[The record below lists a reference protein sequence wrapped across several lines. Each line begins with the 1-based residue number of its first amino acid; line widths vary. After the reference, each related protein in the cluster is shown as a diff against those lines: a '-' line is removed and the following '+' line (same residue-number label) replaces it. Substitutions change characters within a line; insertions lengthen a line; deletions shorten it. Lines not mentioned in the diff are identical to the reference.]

1 MAAKLARMK
10 IRAEGNPTPSNT
22 PSFQKPLPPK
32 PSAQKSAPNNVGNN
46 NGPTNQNQL
55 PITPH
60 KKESIVDDNPNRPVQ
75 PAPKPGISAVQQRIL
90 DAQARAKEQNAT
102 SPPVSRIYV
111 NTSQILNINL

>member
-1 MAAKLARMK
+1 MAAKLAKMK
-10 IRAEGNPTPSNT
+10 MRAEGNPTPSNT

-32 PSAQKSAPNNVGNN
+32 PSAQKSAPNNFGSN

-60 KKESIVDDNPNRPVQ
+60 KKGLIVDDNPNRPVQ

-102 SPPVSRIYV
+102 SPPVCKIGS
-111 NTSQILNINL
+111 NAS

>member
-10 IRAEGNPTPSNT
+10 TRAEGNPTPSNT
-22 PSFQKPLPPK
+22 PSFQRPLPPK
-32 PSAQKSAPNNVGNN
+32 PNAQKSAPNNFGNN
-46 NGPTNQNQL
+46 NGPTKQNQL
-55 PITPH
+55 PIIPC

-102 SPPVSRIYV
+102 SPPVSKI
-111 NTSQILNINL
+111 